1 MAKTLYMVIEHFK
14 GGDAVP
20 VYRRFR
26 EHGRLAPQGLSYVS
40 SWVDTNF
47 ERCYQ
52 LMETDNRLLL
62 DEWMARWRD
71 IVDFEVHP
79 VITSAE
85 AAETIAP
92 RL

>member
-1 MAKTLYMVIEHFK
+1 MDKTLYMVVEHFK

-26 EHGRLAPQGLSYVS
+26 ERGRLAPDGLSYVS
-40 SWVDTNF
+40 SWVDTTL
-47 ERCYQ
+47 ERCFQ
-52 LMETDNRLLL
+52 LMETDDPALL
-62 DEWMARWRD
+62 DQWLAQWRD
-71 IVDFEVHP
+71 LVDVEVYP

-85 AAETIAP
+85 AVERIAL